1 MEGFTEKCVEMVG
14 LRMMEGFRRRRED
27 IALVLRRNVVL
38 IFYVH

>member
-27 IALVLRRNVVL
+27 IEIGRAHV
-38 IFYVH
+38 